1 MPKKLAFTISKDPV
15 VVVLLYYI
23 YPSLLTAKMRPVLA
37 QVRPAGHIWPTSS
50 CPGVPRCARVLHP
63 PGSPT
68 KITSNWGWKSTCRWP
83 RLSRERRIA
92 FSIYRLAWSWNPR
105 NGWTIIGF
113 YSEIITVLQ
122 RYWWT
127 HSCSLQVR
135 KILFFENVSNNDLLL
150 IFPPIP
156 WFSNVRSHNAIKLIY
171 KTSHRRKRSKEN
183 YFFKPSFFHP
193 TGN

>member
-1 MPKKLAFTISKDPV
+1 
-15 VVVLLYYI
+15 
-23 YPSLLTAKMRPVLA
+23 MRPVLA

-135 KILFFENVSNNDLLL
+135 KILLFLKKVYLYIYRHTMPPKRYIWFL
-150 IFPPIP
+150 IGG
-156 WFSNVRSHNAIKLIY
+156 K
-171 KTSHRRKRSKEN
+171 KSKEN
-183 YFFKPSFFHP
+183 HFFKPSFFHP

>member
-23 YPSLLTAKMRPVLA
+23 YPLPSLLTAKMRPVLA

-50 CPGVPRCARVLHP
+50 CPGVPRCARILHP

-68 KITSNWGWKSTCRWP
+68 KITSNRGWKSTCRWP

-92 FSIYRLAWSWNPR
+92 FSIYCLAWSWNPR

-135 KILFFENVSNNDLLL
+135 KILFSWRRYTTQCHQSD
-150 IFPPIP
+150 IHD
-156 WFSNVRSHNAIKLIY
+156 FSRKL
-171 KTSHRRKRSKEN
+171 
-183 YFFKPSFFHP
+183 FL
-193 TGN
+193 

>member
-1 MPKKLAFTISKDPV
+1 MPPRALTI
-15 VVVLLYYI
+15 YI

-37 QVRPAGHIWPTSS
+37 QVRPAGHIRPTSS
-50 CPGVPRCARVLHP
+50 CLGVPRRAGILHP
-63 PGSPT
+63 QGSPAE
-68 KITSNWGWKSTCRWP
+68 ITSNTGWSTYRRP

-92 FSIYRLAWSWNPR
+92 FSIYSLARSWNSR

-135 KILFFENVSNNDLLL
+135 KILFIFENVSNNDLFL

-171 KTSHRRKRSKEN
+171 KTSHRRKRRKEN
-183 YFFKPSFFHP
+183 HFFKPSFFHP